1 MSSSWLAESRR
12 IVTGENIVELGRIM
26 TEDMRYGPN
35 HPRQRLD
42 ERAKGKLYEIIFCKL
57 RLRFERLRGNSINA
71 ARGAAE

>member
-57 RLRFERLRGNSINA
+57 RLRIKSCTGSRIRPIALV
-71 ARGAAE
+71 